1 MKKVLALVLCILMV
15 STSITF
21 VSASAEPTMISGG
34 QKIVLSIY
42 GGRIEQPGVE
52 RVFGKI
58 HQYFMEN
65 HNIDL
70 EILPYSFSQYQQA
83 VGSDALLRRAG

>member
-65 HNIDL
+65 T
-70 EILPYSFSQYQQA
+70 ILIWKSF
-83 VGSDALLRRAG
+83 LLVLPVSAG